1 MFRSFFLSFGNKQLL
16 IFFSVYQKSKDDE
29 TQKTTSNNDETQKIT
44 SNNDE
49 TQKTTSNSIQL
60 TISQDQLTKIIQ
72 SGALTNS
79 DFNIKLV

>member
-1 MFRSFFLSFGNKQLL
+1 MFRSFFLSFDNKQLL
-16 IFFSVYQKSKDDE
+16 IFFSVYQKS
-29 TQKTTSNNDETQKIT
+29 ND
-44 SNNDE
+44 DE

-72 SGALTNS
+72 SGALSNS